1 MTRSKLRNLTID
13 HTLFSMAF
21 DRDVPFHDIYLQSAY
36 LDRESGE
43 IYWVYEKD
51 ENAEM
56 EAGIPA
62 EENRAIRERIEA
74 TPDRYLEIPGLDH
87 ADHHDI
93 LRAFLRSD
101 WTDDEEM
108 WRRAHNAYSGS
119 IGGWKRSVADR
130 TIIHAYYAFRDSR
143 MKEMA
148 EEFLRDHGI
157 EPQWK

>member
-74 TPDRYLEIPGLDH
+74 TPDRYLEIPELDH

-93 LRAFLRSD
+93 LRAFLV
-101 WTDDEEM
+101 
-108 WRRAHNAYSGS
+108 
-119 IGGWKRSVADR
+119 VAQ
-130 TIIHAYYAFRDSR
+130 
-143 MKEMA
+143 
-148 EEFLRDHGI
+148 EFLSHLLHPAVAKSIIGVNNSSVGD
-157 EPQWK
+157 